1 MTAMKEIIRV
11 TPVDDAAVKLRSD
24 IHRLGAMLDVS
35 LHENKQWRAAAAE
48 VCKYELTGRGG
59 VVDAINRLRRLVA
72 D

>member
-1 MTAMKEIIRV
+1 MKETIRV
-11 TPVDDAAVKLRSD
+11 TPGGDVVAELRSQN
-24 IHRLGAMLDVS
+24 RKLGAMLDVS